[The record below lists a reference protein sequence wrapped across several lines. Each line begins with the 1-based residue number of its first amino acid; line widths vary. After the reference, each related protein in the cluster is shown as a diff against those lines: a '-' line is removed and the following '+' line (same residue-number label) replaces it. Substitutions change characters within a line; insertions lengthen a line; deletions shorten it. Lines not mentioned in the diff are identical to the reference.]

1 MESSVSSQTSRHY
14 FPAVER
20 PKKTEGHLVPNSIS
34 RFRGSL
40 FLVSRSSLGPKEH
53 FNEFCPENSKRKTT
67 MASQDETA
75 AAAAAAALEAT
86 ALADATASD
95 APAAAAPDAP
105 APDGPS
111 SSSAE
116 EQKVD
121 PWNVSAGKDGKVDYD
136 KLSRDVRIETF
147 FFCSIENDYPLLRP
161 SPPPGPLAILLPSS

>member
-1 MESSVSSQTSRHY
+1 
-14 FPAVER
+14 
-20 PKKTEGHLVPNSIS
+20 
-34 RFRGSL
+34 
-40 FLVSRSSLGPKEH
+40 
-53 FNEFCPENSKRKTT
+53 
-67 MASQDETA
+67 MASQDETAA

-161 SPPPGPLAILLPSS
+161 PPPPGPLAILLPSS